1 MYLMLSS
8 LARWL
13 PSFVVLCAVLGGFP
27 QAARATP
34 ITDVTIAGWTDTSI
48 DVIKDGTS
56 NTILFGEQTVI
67 STCLQS
73 VVSLGDITDGTSN
86 TILFGE
92 TTDVCLEDAPHVPI
106 TRTTLPGITDGT
118 SNTILVGEAG
128 GGYFFGGNARVDL
141 CATNVSIADGTSN
154 TIALLEHESVCFASA
169 QIAPTAVPEPAT
181 VGLFAAT
188 ALATLTARRRRQRRA
203 QR

>member
-1 MYLMLSS
+1 
-8 LARWL
+8 
-13 PSFVVLCAVLGGFP
+13 VVLWAVLGGIP

-34 ITDVTIAGWTDTSI
+34 ITDVTITGWTDTSI

-56 NTILFGEQTVI
+56 NTILFGEQTIV
-67 STCLQS
+67 STCLQN

-92 TTDVCLEDAPHVPI
+92 TTGVCLEDAPHVPV

-118 SNTILVGEAG
+118 SNTILVGETG
-128 GGYFFGGNARVDL
+128 MGYFVGGNARVDL

-154 TIALLEHESVCFASA
+154 TIVLLEDESVCFAGA
-169 QIAPTAVPEPAT
+169 QIAPAATPTAVPEPTTALLLT
-181 VGLFAAT
+181 AGALVGLT
-188 ALATLTARRRRQRRA
+188 TRRCRRTTRR
-203 QR
+203 